1 MRFTRTEDSRSKIT
15 HQLLLVRRYPLDDTE
30 AAALSGRTSFILRG
44 YDPHSISCTGSLLD
58 GIRLFGRKS
67 SSSYPFSTDVKY
79 ATITRS
85 AREIV
90 IEVETLLVLPSLLPP
105 VQADGSTENE
115 CTICCERMKWSRN
128 SQPAV
133 IRSTRIAFNPGCLLG
148 RIHVQTADAVSAHDK
163 RLLSTLIY
171 IFLFPAI
178 SSGRV

>member
-115 CTICCERMKWSRN
+115 CTICCERIQQDEMEQELPACGHSFHAN
-128 SQPAV
+128 CIQPWM
-133 IRSTRIAFNPGCLLG
+133 SLG
-148 RIHVQTADAVSAHDK
+148 KNTCPNCRCRFRT
-163 RLLSTLIY
+163 
-171 IFLFPAI
+171 
-178 SSGRV
+178 